1 MKGYIF
7 DFGGTL
13 DTAGTHWGKML
24 WHAYERQNIP
34 IEEEDFRNAYVY
46 AERELERKDII
57 RPESSFRE
65 TLEAKIELEFEYLSE
80 QGLLEQTGFS
90 LVSMQTAMLNDLYRK
105 VKLITAESRTVLL
118 SLKEKY
124 PLVLV
129 SNFYGNMN
137 TVLVEF
143 ELDNVF
149 DRVVESAV
157 VGIRKPDLRIFQLG
171 IDALALKSEDIT
183 VVGDSYSNDIL
194 PGYQLGCRTIWL
206 KGETWKNEKDDPSA
220 ADLIISSLN
229 DLTSE

>member
-46 AERELERKDII
+46 AERELERKAII

-143 ELDNVF
+143 ELDNLF

-183 VVGDSYSNDIL
+183 VVGTS
-194 PGYQLGCRTIWL
+194 WV
-206 KGETWKNEKDDPSA
+206 A
-220 ADLIISSLN
+220 ALFG
-229 DLTSE
+229 